1 MDQLDGSANSGR
13 ETCMQAWQSELDPRI
28 PLDSRR
34 ELTPERYPLTVTQE
48 PWYTNLYTQSC
59 MRMCVCV
66 CVCVCVCAR
75 ARMLCVGKALDER
88 TGLNFIIIGLCD
100 KCPALCA
107 EQLYTYM
114 CSPAY
119 TVKAGGWLISPSR
132 MVRIYQGF
140 CGCPT
145 TWLAGCKRKQGGTR
159 LSMVRMCSVGT
170 KIQ

>member
-1 MDQLDGSANSGR
+1 MAPPIVAEKLVCRPGSLNLIPGSHWIAGENWLLRNILWLSPKNHGTQ
-13 ETCMQAWQSELDPRI
+13 TCI
-28 PLDSRR
+28 HSRAR
-34 ELTPERYPLTVTQE
+34 G
-48 PWYTNLYTQSC
+48 
-59 MRMCVCV
+59 CVCV
-66 CVCVCVCAR
+66 CVCVC
-75 ARMLCVGKALDER
+75 MLCVDKALDER

-119 TVKAGGWLISPSR
+119 TVKARGWLISPSR

-159 LSMVRMCSVGT
+159 LSMVRTCSVGT
-170 KIQ
+170 KIQWDLGQ